1 MGRKV
6 VLFWNHYEVPN
17 HYHMDFVK
25 QFAPVLRIP
34 IGTFGVVAPL
44 GLVGIGLA
52 LWRRK
57 RAGLLALFGLTF
69 MASVVPFFITGRY
82 RLAIVAVLLVGAGFA
97 VESLWRAARRR
108 DFRTLAITVLCIAV
122 LALAVNVDT
131 IEFGFASMYNA
142 VGAYLG
148 RSGDMA
154 GAAEEF
160 RKAVEEN
167 PDDLSSRYNLGLAL
181 LELDRFEEAAE
192 HFEAAVT
199 RHPRYFEAW
208 IGLGRAFAG
217 LGMDERALEAWGEVV
232 EASPRAP
239 DALIAEVRSLAA
251 ALSEEETTTDMES
264 SR

>member
-6 VLFWNHYEVPN
+6 VLFWNHYEIPN

-25 QFAPVLRIP
+25 RFAPILRIP
-34 IGTFGVVAPL
+34 VGTFAVVAPL

-52 LWRRK
+52 LSRRK
-57 RAGLLALFGLTF
+57 RVGLLVLFGLTF

-82 RLAIVAVLLVGAGFA
+82 RLAIVAVLLVGAGYA
-97 VESLWRAARRR
+97 VESLWLAARGR
-108 DFRTLAITVLCIAV
+108 DVRTLAVTALCVVA

-131 IEFGFASMYNA
+131 IEFGFASMHNA

-160 RKAVEEN
+160 LMAVREN

-181 LELDRFEEAAE
+181 LELDRYEEAAE
-192 HFEAAVT
+192 HFEAAVA

-208 IGLGRAFAG
+208 IGLGRALDG
-217 LGMDERALEAWGEVV
+217 LGMNERALEAWGEVA

-239 DALIAEVRSLAA
+239 EGVVAEASRLAA
-251 ALSEEETTTDMES
+251 ALTETGTTTGTES
-264 SR
+264 NR